1 MSQNLVIENGKIT
14 LPDDVCDRYRLNE
27 ETPLRMIETRNGI
40 LLVPLTN
47 EPMSADLRDELE
59 AWQELGA
66 EGFGMFPYEE
76 LET

>member
-1 MSQNLVIENGKIT
+1 MSQTLLIENGKIA
-14 LPDDVCDRYRLNE
+14 LPDDVLDRYRLDDK
-27 ETPLRMIETRNGI
+27 TTLRIIETRNGI
-40 LLVPLTN
+40 LLVPLTD

-76 LET
+76 P